1 MRRNFN
7 AEAIDLEKKMQGQS
21 NGGEVISLD
30 DIRQGHEVARATG
43 HMQHKLLYVALKRAH
58 EEGQAI
64 LEQRHKEELLKAAQK

>member
-7 AEAIDLEKKMQGQS
+7 AEAIELEKKMRDQS
-21 NGGEVISLD
+21 NGGDVISLD
-30 DIRQGHEVARATG
+30 DIKQAHEVAKATG

-64 LEQRHKEELLKAAQK
+64 LEERTRIK